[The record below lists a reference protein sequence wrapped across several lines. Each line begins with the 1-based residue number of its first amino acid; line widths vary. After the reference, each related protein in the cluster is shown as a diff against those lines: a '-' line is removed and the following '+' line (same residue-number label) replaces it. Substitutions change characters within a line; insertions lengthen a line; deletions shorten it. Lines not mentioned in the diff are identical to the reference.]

1 MSSKRKRTKKTLFIK
16 VSLIIA
22 GFLFFIPAF
31 VQAQTA
37 AELEAILETS
47 AVTCAQAA
55 WFVSSA
61 AGDGTSPGAG
71 SSNAASSNVAS
82 SNITSAEASFQQA
95 LAKGWLKKGTTP
107 GESITL
113 GKLSF
118 LVMKAFG
125 MRGGLMY
132 TIFPGTRYAFRTMV
146 NRSYIQ
152 GAADPAMTV
161 SGERFLHI
169 LGKALNAG
177 GEEI

>member
-61 AGDGTSPGAG
+61 AGDRTSPGAG
-71 SSNAASSNVAS
+71 SSNAAS